1 MIKKI
6 AVQDLAVGMYI
17 DNLGAKWL
25 SHDFV
30 RTRFLIEDKKV
41 LHKIQNSQ
49 LKHVYVDTEKSIQP
63 TVTQKK
69 SNVKPIVQKTVSN
82 TEVLKKTNPI
92 PAQEEIKHAKNIV
105 NQANTIMKNLMTDIR
120 LGKQVEIEQLD
131 PVADKIVH
139 SILRNKDALISLTRI
154 KNKDDYTFMHSV
166 SVSGLM
172 VALARAN
179 GMDEQALNEVAIG
192 GLLHD
197 IGKMITPNEI
207 LNKPGKLTDDEFVIM
222 KDHVKESQELLQN
235 HTGLTPN
242 ISDVIFQHHE
252 KIDGSGYPLKLQG
265 NQMSTVGK
273 MSAIVDVYDAL
284 TSIRVYK
291 SAWEPSVTLKKMM
304 QWTDTHLDQQL
315 MISFIHC
322 LGIYPVGTL
331 VEMESGLVG
340 IVQEQHES
348 QLTQPIV
355 KFIYKK
361 NHGYIYVKTVDLSK
375 QENDRIIRSVAPE
388 DYNIDLSAFI

>member
-6 AVQDLAVGMYI
+6 AVQNLAVGMYI

-30 RTRFLIEDKKV
+30 RTRFLIEDNKV

-63 TVTQKK
+63 TITKK
-69 SNVKPIVQKTVSN
+69 TPTVQKTISN
-82 TEVLKKTNPI
+82 TAVLKKTNPI
-92 PAQEEIKHAKNIV
+92 PAQEEVKHAKNIV

-139 SILRNKDALISLTRI
+139 SIMRNKDALISLTRI

-252 KIDGSGYPLKLQG
+252 KIDGSGYPLKLHG

-304 QWTDTHLDQQL
+304 QWTDTHLDKQL

-388 DYNIDLSAFI
+388 TYKIDLSAFI